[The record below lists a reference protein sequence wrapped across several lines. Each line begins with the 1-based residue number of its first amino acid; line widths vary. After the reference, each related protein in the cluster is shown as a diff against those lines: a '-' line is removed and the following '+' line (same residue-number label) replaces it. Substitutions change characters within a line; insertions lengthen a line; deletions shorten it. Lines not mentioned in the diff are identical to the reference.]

1 MHLNERTTTRLE
13 GGLQM
18 IAKGGFVKEMA
29 EWSSAVI
36 KTDKVNTRT
45 HLGWTFPCAE
55 RTKSNLKEQTI
66 RAKMQ

>member
-29 EWSSAVI
+29 E
-36 KTDKVNTRT
+36 
-45 HLGWTFPCAE
+45 
-55 RTKSNLKEQTI
+55 
-66 RAKMQ
+66 